1 MRAIQGGTYG
11 ETKYYGHE
19 HDGAS
24 GYRHLR
30 FDYGIRH
37 GIVRDSTPIVN
48 VTPKSHELEKQ
59 IRFDISYLRMAR
71 VWAENSVAVRKKVG
85 ALIVKDGS
93 IISDGYNG
101 MPSGFDNTCEDECG
115 ETRWEVLHAE
125 ANAITKLAKSTQ
137 SSEGATLYITFSP
150 CKQCSKLILQ
160 SGITRVVFID
170 EHSDKSGLELMARA
184 GVEICRY
191 II

>member
-1 MRAIQGGTYG
+1 MKNKQN
-11 ETKYYGHE
+11 EQ
-19 HDGAS
+19 
-24 GYRHLR
+24 HLQIFEYLLNDEDVLIPR
-30 FDYGIRH
+30 ERVIDIEY
-37 GIVRDSTPIVN
+37 S
-48 VTPKSHELEKQ
+48 KQ
-59 IRFDISYLRMAR
+59 MQYDISFLKIAQIFSQ
-71 VWAENSVAVRKKVG
+71 NSYANRRKVG
-85 ALIVKDGS
+85 CVITKNNS

-101 MPSGFDNTCEDECG
+101 TPLNYYTNKCEDESG
-115 ETRWEVLHAE
+115 ETKWEVLHAE

-191 II
+191 VI

>member
-1 MRAIQGGTYG
+1 MRAIQGGVYGVVKTYFG
-11 ETKYYGHE
+11 M
-19 HDGAS
+19 
-24 GYRHLR
+24 RC
-30 FDYGIRH
+30 DYGILH
-37 GIVRDSTPIVN
+37 GRNSAASVSVKTP
-48 VTPKSHELEKQ
+48 ELEKQ
-59 IRFDISYLRMAR
+59 MRFDMSYLNMAK

-191 II
+191 VI